1 MNPIRLFIIDDQP
14 VSVLGLRNMFRTDR
28 AGISIYGNLRCV
40 DHLVESVKTSEID
53 ILMIEPNITNIDPLL
68 AIAKLH
74 SHYPSKPV
82 IIFTSDKSSESYQ
95 RMLMAGVNGYLLK
108 TAKKDEIKLTIEKVL
123 NGQFLFSFFFNR
135 DEISKTCRRLPKD
148 LSQISLEEQK
158 IMMLLAHGNNQ
169 REIANK
175 LSLSVS
181 AIEKNLRTLR
191 NRYMAGNNVE
201 LFRLLIENNI
211 V

>member
-1 MNPIRLFIIDDQP
+1 
-14 VSVLGLRNMFRTDR
+14 
-28 AGISIYGNLRCV
+28 
-40 DHLVESVKTSEID
+40 
-53 ILMIEPNITNIDPLL
+53 
-68 AIAKLH
+68 
-74 SHYPSKPV
+74 
-82 IIFTSDKSSESYQ
+82 
-95 RMLMAGVNGYLLK
+95 
-108 TAKKDEIKLTIEKVL
+108 
-123 NGQFLFSFFFNR
+123 
-135 DEISKTCRRLPKD
+135 
-148 LSQISLEEQK
+148 
-158 IMMLLAHGNNQ
+158 MMLLAHGNNQ